1 MIQKKNSQQRKKKN
15 NPKRNQK
22 MNNKIMKTLVVQKN
36 QTITKVVKTK
46 KDKPHSHRYQ
56 YKNKEKYC
64 SVCNTPLQ
72 LNINWSGSGLIR
84 HRYICDLC
92 DRKNSKKYYYSHRQ
106 KRLNYASKYRKLNR
120 DRINEYHRK
129 YTKSNPEKVKKWRQA
144 TKKKKEIIESKSVTI

>member
-46 KDKPHSHRYQ
+46 KDKPQSHRYQ

-64 SVCNTPLQ
+64 SICNTPLQ
-72 LNINWSGSGLIR
+72 KSIA
-84 HRYICDLC
+84 
-92 DRKNSKKYYYSHRQ
+92 DRQ
-106 KRLNYASKYRKLNR
+106 EKL
-120 DRINEYHRK
+120 
-129 YTKSNPEKVKKWRQA
+129 KVVYDV
-144 TKKKKEIIESKSVTI
+144 IMFFLVTP